1 MKIPYEQIAA
11 YLSGKAR
18 AQEKAEVE
26 KWVNSNDEHRRIY
39 QSLEREWK
47 FLNKGSL
54 PLLPDKEQ
62 VWKEIR
68 NRIELPVT
76 AVLYS
81 KKILLKY
88 ISLTASVALLLG
100 LFLSFLFTGGRSQSA
115 QFTAHTPMGEKAM
128 LTLPDSSRVWLNSGS
143 TLSYSTK
150 SRKRIVHLKGEAF
163 FEVTKNRRK
172 EFVVQTGDVRV
183 QVHGTNF
190 NVTAYDADPE
200 IAVSLESGSVSL
212 INNINGDVLT
222 QLSPNQ
228 MGLISR
234 SQLTCRVVADDP
246 GITKLWTNNFLKIY
260 NNDIYE
266 VVKKLERWYG
276 VDVTLENGNP
286 DSRYTFVVKTESM
299 KELLDLLNK
308 MTPIVYK
315 IEGKEVDIRLK

>member
-62 VWKEIR
+62 IWKEIR

-246 GITKLWTNNFLKIY
+246 GITKLWTNNILKIY

>member
-62 VWKEIR
+62 IWKEIR

-190 NVTAYDADPE
+190 NVTAYDTDPE

-212 INNINGDVLT
+212 TNNKNGDVLT

-246 GITKLWTNNFLKIY
+246 GITKLWTNNILKIY

-315 IEGKEVDIRLK
+315 IEGKEVAIRLK